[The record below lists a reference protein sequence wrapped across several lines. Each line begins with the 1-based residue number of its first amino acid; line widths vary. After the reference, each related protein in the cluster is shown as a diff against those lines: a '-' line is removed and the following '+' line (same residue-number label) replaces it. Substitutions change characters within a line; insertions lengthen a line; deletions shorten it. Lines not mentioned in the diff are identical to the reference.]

1 MPPHAT
7 AQNPMDEMLVTCPWC
22 VDGTPGQGVLCT
34 HLSPPVDNRCVE
46 DDSARRLRCVA
57 LSDALLTFLAPELPQ
72 RIPVIKTAS
81 CEGRCYTV
89 IHTSQGRGRCRTSAN
104 GRSVAVQAHG
114 VADRHLRRGHG
125 ADITSPWQQMLCCI
139 SPRSSLRCGS
149 WAYRQ
154 GVGIACA
161 CLLIGFLILAMPRLK
176 VRPVCRRWGLQRP
189 GGSSG
194 RTRMRRHDTQVRW
207 QQMLRV
213 RVQQKL
219 AELEEELKKRC

>member
-1 MPPHAT
+1 VRCFERRAPHFPGTGAPPK
-7 AQNPMDEMLVTCPWC
+7 DTCNQ
-22 VDGTPGQGVLCT
+22 DRVLRRKVLHCNT
-34 HLSPPVDNRCVE
+34 HES
-46 DDSARRLRCVA
+46 
-57 LSDALLTFLAPELPQ
+57 
-72 RIPVIKTAS
+72 
-81 CEGRCYTV
+81 
-89 IHTSQGRGRCRTSAN
+89 GRGRCRTSAN
-104 GRSVAVQAHG
+104 GRSVAGQAHG

>member
-89 IHTSQGRGRCRTSAN
+89 IHTSQAVVDVERPQMGEASLSKRTAWLIVTYGVDMVRISPPPGSRCCVASPLDPLSDADRGHIGRG
-104 GRSVAVQAHG
+104 
-114 VADRHLRRGHG
+114 
-125 ADITSPWQQMLCCI
+125 
-139 SPRSSLRCGS
+139 
-149 WAYRQ
+149 WASR
-154 GVGIACA
+154 APA
-161 CLLIGFLILAMPRLK
+161 F
-176 VRPVCRRWGLQRP
+176 
-189 GGSSG
+189 S
-194 RTRMRRHDTQVRW
+194 
-207 QQMLRV
+207 
-213 RVQQKL
+213 
-219 AELEEELKKRC
+219 